1 MVTIKQV
8 ATHAGVSFKTV
19 SMVVNNDPTVKSINR
34 EKVLKSIKELGY
46 RPNRAASLTRR
57 KKSNIYAII
66 ADELLNIPYTFDMIR
81 GAQEVA
87 WQQNKELLILNVN
100 ETQASINKAIE
111 SLFEYRV
118 EGVIYSAMYHREVS
132 MADELK
138 GIPTILANCF
148 PKTSTFPCVVP
159 DEKQAGEEITSALIR
174 KGYKRIAFLN
184 LNEDIVAAKG
194 RKEGVISAFKSH
206 NLPLSNLLIES
217 VIHCQPDGS
226 EVSNSRVAASR
237 IIDEF
242 KPDAIICGQD
252 PMAIEIYFIVHDKG
266 MEIGKDIGIA
276 SFDNWGDIPELL
288 KPTLTTMALPHYA
301 MGKWA
306 MEYLIDQRSDIVH
319 HHLPFELISR
329 NSF

>member
-19 SMVVNNDPTVKSINR
+19 SRVVNNDPSVKRVNR
-34 EKVLKSIKELGY
+34 EKVLEAIKELGY

-57 KKSNIYAII
+57 KKSNIFAII
-66 ADELLNIPYTFDMIR
+66 ADELLNIPYTFDIIR

-100 ETQASINKAIE
+100 ETQASIDKAIE

-118 EGVIYSAMYHREVS
+118 EGVIYSAMFHREVS
-132 MADELK
+132 LASELE

-148 PKTSTFPCVVP
+148 PNNPIFPCVVP
-159 DEKQAGEEITSALIR
+159 DEEQAGEEITTALIR
-174 KGYKRIAFLN
+174 KGYNRIAFLN
-184 LNEDIVAAKG
+184 LNEDIIAAQG
-194 RKEGVISAFKSH
+194 RKKGVINAFKNN

-217 VIHCQPDGS
+217 VIHGQPDGS
-226 EVSNSRVAASR
+226 EISNSREAASR

-306 MEYLIDQRSDIVH
+306 MEYLINERNDIVH
-319 HHLPFELISR
+319 HHLPFELVNR

>member
-19 SMVVNNDPTVKSINR
+19 SRVVNNDPTVKSINR
-34 EKVLKSIKELGY
+34 EKVLKAIKELGY
-46 RPNRAASLTRR
+46 RPNRAARLTRR

-66 ADELLNIPYTFDMIR
+66 ADELLNIPYTFDIIR

-100 ETQASINKAIE
+100 ETQTSIDKAIE

-118 EGVIYSAMYHREVS
+118 EGVIYSAMYHREVT

-148 PKTSTFPCVVP
+148 PKTPIFPCVVP
-159 DEKQAGEEITSALIR
+159 DEKQAGEEITSALIS

-184 LNEDIVAAKG
+184 LNENIIAAQG
-194 RKEGVISAFKSH
+194 RKEGVINAFKNH

-217 VIHCQPDGS
+217 VIHAQPDGN
-226 EVSNSRVAASR
+226 EISNARAAASR

-266 MEIGKDIGIA
+266 MQIGKDIGIA

-306 MEYLIDQRSDIVH
+306 MEYLINQRSDIVH
-319 HHLPFELISR
+319 HHLPFELVSR